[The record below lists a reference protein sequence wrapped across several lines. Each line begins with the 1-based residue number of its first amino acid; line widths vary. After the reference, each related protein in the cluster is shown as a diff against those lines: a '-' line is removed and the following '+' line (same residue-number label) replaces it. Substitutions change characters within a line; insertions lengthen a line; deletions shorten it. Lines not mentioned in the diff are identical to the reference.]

1 MWKSGSG
8 HLARHVV
15 TGLGCTQFIW
25 WKSVD
30 GEEQGPTGSLEEL
43 QDSKFKKRR
52 MNVPRK
58 QRSFQI
64 FRRKAE
70 ECGMSEAE
78 GEFSVLLLQ
87 YFCKPEIISK
97 YKVKNHFVRAY

>member
-1 MWKSGSG
+1 M
-8 HLARHVV
+8 
-15 TGLGCTQFIW
+15 
-25 WKSVD
+25 
-30 GEEQGPTGSLEEL
+30 
-43 QDSKFKKRR
+43 
-52 MNVPRK
+52 PRK
-58 QRSFQI
+58 QRSFRI